1 MGDGITVLLCE
12 RALTAFDANQP
23 KSMVSITPSFDGFAI
38 ALGILLTHAI
48 YLGARDLV
56 RSHGETNAR
65 NIVVVGSAQLLYQVD
80 GR

>member
-12 RALTAFDANQP
+12 RALTAFDANQT
-23 KSMVSITPSFDGFAI
+23 KKYITPSFDGFAI

-56 RSHGETNAR
+56 RRHGETNAR